1 MKNFNEM
8 LEMVQDENV
17 MACRVSSGHSV
28 AYEPAYFNGFTVK
41 GNIKMVTKSGSK
53 FQIKDECGV
62 AVMVGKAKDL
72 FIKSESKINDNYF
85 ESIVL

>member
-8 LEMVQDENV
+8 LEMVQNENV
-17 MACRVSSGHSV
+17 VACRVSSGHSA
-28 AYEPAYFNGFTVK
+28 AYEPAYFNGLTAK

-53 FQIKDECGV
+53 FQIKNEWGI

-72 FIKSESKINDNYF
+72 FIKSESEIDDNYF
-85 ESIVL
+85 ESIAL